1 MPYDSGIVA
10 APGLAPLAEVVA
22 ALDRALGDDLVGVAI
37 FGSRAR
43 GDANEESDWDL
54 LVIARNLPERAFRRH
69 LWLKSLLPAD
79 WRGQVTILGKTPEEF
94 TASLPPLFLDIALDG
109 VVLHD
114 PDGYLKEKLDWLK
127 RLIAEQGLRREV
139 VRRDMTWRW
148 ERFPGFG
155 WSLQWEATP

>member
-1 MPYDSGIVA
+1 MPCDSGIAA

-43 GDANEESDWDL
+43 G
-54 LVIARNLPERAFRRH
+54 H

-114 PDGYLKEKLDWLK
+114 PDGYLKEKLDRLK

-139 VRRDMTWRW
+139 VRRDMTWHW